1 MSKAEF
7 TVRYTWEGEIKIEAE
22 NEDEAL
28 MAFDKMLMEDE
39 FTHIMDLEL
48 SDERSEI
55 V

>member
-7 TVRYTWEGEIKIEAE
+7 TVRYTWEGEIKIVAE

-28 MAFDKMLMEDE
+28 MAFDKMLMEEE

-48 SDERSEI
+48 SEECAE
-55 V
+55 VV